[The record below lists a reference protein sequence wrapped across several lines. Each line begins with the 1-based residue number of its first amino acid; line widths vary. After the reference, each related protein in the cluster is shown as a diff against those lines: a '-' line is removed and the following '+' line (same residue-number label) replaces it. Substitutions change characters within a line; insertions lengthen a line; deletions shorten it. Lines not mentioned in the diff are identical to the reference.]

1 MLVIHFATIM
11 MMDLLV
17 AIMQVNISV
26 AVMQLEVSA
35 AFRQVKVST
44 TKYVGDNFYC
54 NYARGS
60 LY

>member
-26 AVMQLEVSA
+26 AIMQLEVSA

-44 TKYVGDNFYC
+44 TKYVGDNLYC
-54 NYARGS
+54 NFARGS

>member
-26 AVMQLEVSA
+26 AIMQLEVSA

-54 NYARGS
+54 NFTRGS